1 MQRTSAFLYLHVVSK
16 LLSLPVVHGVLCVLV
31 LLVVGLLYAQQVA
44 HLGSGQLPL
53 LLLGL
58 AALFLLAVDLQ

>member
-31 LLVVGLLYAQQVA
+31 LLAVVGLGAR
-44 HLGSGQLPL
+44 QLPL

-58 AALFLLAVDLQ
+58 AMLFLLKVDLEREKAID